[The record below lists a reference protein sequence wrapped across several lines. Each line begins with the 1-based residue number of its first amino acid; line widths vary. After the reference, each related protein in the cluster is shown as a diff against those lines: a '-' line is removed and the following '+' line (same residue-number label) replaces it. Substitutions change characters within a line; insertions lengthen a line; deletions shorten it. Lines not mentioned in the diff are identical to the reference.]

1 MRPRPIKGPPLRG
14 GVPRE
19 RFLSWTFAGTVTF
32 ILQLRQTTS
41 LTSRFLPER
50 FAVVVVV
57 IAASLRYPRGAFFL
71 AFLGKMSL
79 TYASLS
85 ISFTMVKSSD
95 CIVRSWLNTGIYSA
109 VTIIPT
115 GYEHSCYARTS
126 SQFVHSLLV
135 LCYFQKNGWKIDGI

>member
-1 MRPRPIKGPPLRG
+1 M
-14 GVPRE
+14 
-19 RFLSWTFAGTVTF
+19 
-32 ILQLRQTTS
+32 
-41 LTSRFLPER
+41 SRFLPER

-126 SQFVHSLLV
+126 SLFVYSLLV
-135 LCYFQKNGWKIDGI
+135 LCCFQKWLENRRNLLEHVSYEMHPDLLVNLSLIHISEPTRPY